1 MNLQTFLT
9 VLTAV
14 STACAIFFG
23 VKAYAR
29 NRDSDTKED
38 AKNDA
43 TLLTEIGYIKANTD
57 EIKAEQKE
65 QRKTNIE
72 FVQRLSAVEKSVEQA
87 HNRIDELKSSLHE

>member
-1 MNLQTFLT
+1 MTQA
-9 VLTAV
+9 LTALSV
-14 STACAIFFG
+14 ISTLCAIYFG
-23 VKAYAR
+23 YKAYSR
-29 NRDSDTKED
+29 NRDTDTKET

-72 FVQRLSAVEKSVEQA
+72 FVTRLTEVESSVRHA
-87 HNRIDELKSSLHE
+87 HERIDELKRN